1 MTTIHFY
8 NFEDYNRIM
17 FDRFDYCL
25 PSNISDIISNLSFE
39 LDTYSK
45 NSQSVD
51 SNVDKS
57 PKKSNSYNSSG
68 GQSNRR
74 YKMLNQKKTTDENWE
89 NLRVPFKTT
98 VLEKKEGIEKS
109 INDIRIR
116 LNKISTKT
124 YDMLKDE
131 IIEQINLIK
140 DNEESTNEDLT
151 LVVKSIFD
159 IASNNKFYST
169 LYADLYKELSV
180 KFTEFTDIIN
190 DFINKYKDS
199 LKDIHYIDPNIDYDK
214 FCDYNKINDTRKALS
229 MFIVNL
235 MKKEL
240 IEKKMVIEIIFHLQE
255 LALKYIDEPNKTN
268 EIEEITENLFII
280 ITSAKEDCVFEEN
293 WDRLIDNVKEFS
305 LMKVK
310 EKVSM
315 SSRALFK
322 FRDILDSIKK

>member
-1 MTTIHFY
+1 MTTINSY

-17 FDRFDYCL
+17 FDGFEYYL
-25 PSNISDIISNLSFE
+25 PSNITDIISDLSVE

-45 NSQSVD
+45 NNQPID
-51 SNVDKS
+51 SNIDKS
-57 PKKSNSYNSSG
+57 QKKSNSYNNSS

-74 YKMLNQKKTTDENWE
+74 YKMLNQKKNIDDNWE
-89 NLRVPFKTT
+89 NLRVPFKST
-98 VLEKKEGIEKS
+98 VIEKKEGIDKS

-116 LNKISTKT
+116 LNKITTKN
-124 YDMLKDE
+124 YDILKEE
-131 IIEQINLIK
+131 IIEQIILIK
-140 DNEESTNEDLT
+140 DNDESTNEDLI

-180 KFTEFTDIIN
+180 KFLEFTNIIN
-190 DFINKYKDS
+190 DFLYKYKES
-199 LKDIHYIDPNIDYDK
+199 LKDIHYIDPSIDYNK

-240 IEKKMVIEIIFHLQE
+240 IEKKMVIEIILHLQE
-255 LALKYIDEPNKTN
+255 LALKYINEPNKTN

-280 ITSAKEDCVFEEN
+280 ITSSKNDCVFEEN
-293 WDRLIDNVKEFS
+293 WDKLIDNIKEFS

-310 EKVSM
+310 ENVSM
-315 SSRALFK
+315 SSRAIFK
-322 FRDILDSIKK
+322 FKDILESINK

>member
-1 MTTIHFY
+1 MTTIHSY
-8 NFEDYNRIM
+8 KFEDYNRIM
-17 FDRFDYCL
+17 FDGFDYYL
-25 PSNISDIISNLSFE
+25 PSNINDIISNLSFE
-39 LDTYSK
+39 LETYSK
-45 NSQSVD
+45 NSQSID
-51 SNVDKS
+51 TIDKS
-57 PKKSNSYNSSG
+57 QKKSNNYNSSG

-74 YKMLNQKKTTDENWE
+74 YKMLNQKKTTDDNWE
-89 NLRVPFKTT
+89 NLRVPFKST
-98 VLEKKEGIEKS
+98 VLEKKEGIDKS

-124 YDMLKDE
+124 YDILKDE
-131 IIEQINLIK
+131 IIEQINIIK
-140 DNEESTNEDLT
+140 ENEESTNEDLT

-159 IASNNKFYST
+159 IASNNKFYSS

-190 DFINKYKDS
+190 DFIYKYKES
-199 LKDIHYIDPNIDYDK
+199 LKDINYIDPNIDYDK
-214 FCDYNKINDTRKALS
+214 FCDYNKKNDTRKALS

-293 WDRLIDNVKEFS
+293 WDKLMDNIKEFS

-322 FRDILDSIKK
+322 FRDILDTIKK